1 MGGRGVPMMGTF
13 GDGGWGGRWQ
23 RCHRDGDP
31 YGMEGMEVGGRDVP
45 TIGTGHVG
53 GEGSRT
59 VL

>member
-45 TIGTGHVG
+45 AMGTGPL
-53 GEGSRT
+53 EG
-59 VL
+59 